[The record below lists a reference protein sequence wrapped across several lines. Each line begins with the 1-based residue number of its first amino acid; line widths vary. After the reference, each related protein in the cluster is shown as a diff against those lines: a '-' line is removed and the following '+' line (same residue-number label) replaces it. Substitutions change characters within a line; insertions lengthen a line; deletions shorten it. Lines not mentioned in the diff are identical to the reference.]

1 MPLAYTWGIE
11 VELTRLF
18 RTTGGARRADRRR
31 RRHGRG
37 RPQGPRGGD
46 AGAERRGQPRLHL
59 RRATRADELDP
70 ATPHCS
76 QAPLEPGLLE
86 ALIRIPDAL
95 GIYMGH
101 RRDILF
107 NV

>member
-18 RTTGGARRADRRR
+18 RTTGGARRADRR
-31 RRHGRG
+31 
-37 RPQGPRGGD
+37 QGPRSGD
-46 AGAERRGQPRLHL
+46 AGAERGGQPRLHL

-86 ALIRIPDAL
+86 VLIRISDAL
-95 GIYMGH
+95 VIYMGH
-101 RRDILF
+101 PRYILF